1 MQDRP
6 TVHGALAAVHTVILA
21 AFLAHAARAQ
31 GAPTILPAGTG
42 TLEQGSLWIPGGEQA
57 SGSTAPRWH
66 QVLYGAPELA
76 GTAGP
81 IWSLVELR
89 PDARGFAAHGADCAL
104 VLSSR
109 GVPGTDGLSL
119 AAGLSNR
126 GSDAAVV
133 VARRRIALPAVPGRF
148 DSQPQPPVAI
158 PFDRPFAHA
167 MGSGLLVELE
177 WQASAFLP
185 LSLFDATS
193 ESGLGWTA
201 TPTLLG
207 TGCSPTAQTTVA
219 LGSGFLASLALT
231 VAHDDPAR
239 TPGVPALI
247 AFGGTPRSLSLAGLG
262 APGCSAHV
270 ALEILEPV
278 TAFAG
283 LPYWHAEYSLGFD
296 PNYLGRSIAVQT
308 FILDPAANAA
318 GLVAGSGHELRIAT
332 RPSPR
337 RARHLVFT
345 SALLRNGVE
354 SAALPILGLR

>member
-1 MQDRP
+1 MQDSPSVLR
-6 TVHGALAAVHTVILA
+6 ARAAVPALLLA

-31 GAPTILPAGTG
+31 GAPTVLPAGTG

-57 SGSTAPRWH
+57 SGSTAPRWR
-66 QVLYGAPELA
+66 QLLYGAAELA
-76 GTAGP
+76 GTTGP
-81 IWSLVELR
+81 IWSSVELR
-89 PDARGFAAHGADCAL
+89 PDARGFAAHSADCAI

-109 GVPGTDGLSL
+109 GVPDTDTLDLS
-119 AAGLSNR
+119 AGLRNR
-126 GSDAAVV
+126 GSDAAAV

-148 DSQPQPPVAI
+148 DSQPQLPFAI

-167 MGSGLLVELE
+167 TGSGLLVELE
-177 WQASAFLP
+177 WQATAFLP

-193 ESGLGWTA
+193 ESGRGWTA
-201 TPTLLG
+201 TQTQLG

-231 VAHDDPAR
+231 ITHDDPSR

-247 AFGGTPRSLSLAGLG
+247 AFGRSPQSLALDGLG

-278 TAFAG
+278 RAFAG
-283 LPYWHAEYSLGFD
+283 LPYWHAEFSLGFD
-296 PNYLGRSIAVQT
+296 PRYLGQRIAVQT
-308 FILDPAANAA
+308 FVLDPAANPA
-318 GLVAGSGHELRIAT
+318 GLIAGSGHELRIAT

-337 RARHLVFT
+337 RARHLVFS
-345 SALLRNGVE
+345 SAQLRDGVE
-354 SAALPILGLR
+354 SAALPVLGLR